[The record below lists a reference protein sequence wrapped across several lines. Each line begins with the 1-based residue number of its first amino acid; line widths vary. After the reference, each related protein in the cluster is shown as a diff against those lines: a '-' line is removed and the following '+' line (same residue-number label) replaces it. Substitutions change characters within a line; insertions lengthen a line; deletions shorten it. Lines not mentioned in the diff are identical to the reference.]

1 MRKKRPEPPRAEIAL
16 YRRNARQITDR
27 EILAPAEKAALI
39 EAVPKKQRQTR
50 ASELQAGWA
59 AEEEEAVRE
68 VIPLLEPLKEA
79 CTALD
84 KALEPLASL
93 KVPELLGKVEDEQTR
108 VRTAHSEIATAVH
121 ALSKHDFG
129 TAGGSTEVAARHLW
143 AIGGH
148 LVMGLNDVLSQAAIG
163 RPQREKLQANLAE
176 RQAAKRRLQSVR
188 ARAQGGLQAAL
199 EATVDVCLLEAK
211 GFTLVAE
218 ILGSQ
223 VQSGAGRPHIR
234 LGRDNDIRIWSP
246 QECETFSDVGGLEHV
261 KEQLRQ
267 TIGAIL
273 ERPDKAAIYRV
284 VHNGILFHG
293 PPGTGKTLLSR
304 ALAGEYG
311 LRYIRFSPASIA
323 SAYIHEAAANLQRLF
338 ELARENT
345 PCVLF
350 LDEID
355 TIASPRDDQPSADH
369 REVVTQL
376 MNCLEE
382 YRNVQGLVI
391 IGATNNINR
400 LDHGLREG
408 RFDAKIQIPLPD
420 PQARKDVVKVQLN
433 RRSEAV
439 NWDDID
445 FDEIA
450 TLTNGRN
457 AAALEAFVSIAAQNA
472 LRDNTS
478 IGQAHLIEAIKQR
491 EGKDQMSLDE
501 PVTWGD
507 VVLADH
513 TREHLMEIVNAVAN
527 PELARAIGVKVP
539 AGILLH
545 GPPGTGK
552 TTIARAL
559 ATEIQASFY
568 EQSAADMLSKWA
580 GESEERVAKLFTKA
594 RANRPSIIF
603 IDEIDSLLRRRSS
616 DSSTPWD
623 ERVVSQFLREL
634 DGLVASEGV
643 FLVGATNRIDIIDP
657 AITGRRLTPLEV
669 GLPDGMAR
677 IQLLRVLCK
686 NVAIG
691 EDVDFKRLGTE
702 SEGMSGADMKR
713 LRDLAGMKA
722 LNRAAR
728 TGVEPKAVRVTMADF
743 RAALDSQKENSTLI
757 EV

>member
-1 MRKKRPEPPRAEIAL
+1 MRKKPEPRRAETSL
-16 YRRNARQITDR
+16 YRRNTRFITSR
-27 EILAPAEKAALI
+27 ELLAPAEKEATIAALPRRQRKTAAAEL
-39 EAVPKKQRQTR
+39 EAT
-50 ASELQAGWA
+50 WA
-59 AEEEEAVRE
+59 AEEEQLARE
-68 VIPLLEPLKEA
+68 GIEFLEPLKEA
-79 CTALD
+79 AEALD
-84 KALEPLASL
+84 QALEPLAAL
-93 KVPELLGKVEDEQTR
+93 KIPELLGKVEDEQSR
-108 VRTAHSEIATAVH
+108 VQGAASEIATAIG
-121 ALSKHDFG
+121 ALRQRDFG
-129 TAGGSTEVAARHLW
+129 TAGGCADAAARDLW
-143 AIGGH
+143 AVGGY
-148 LVMGLNDVLSQAAIG
+148 LVVALNDALSQAAIG
-163 RPQREKLQANLAE
+163 REPRGKLQHNLLQ
-176 RQAAKRRLQSVR
+176 RQEAKRRLQSKR
-188 ARAQGGLQAAL
+188 AEGGPLVALKATAEVCRL
-199 EATVDVCLLEAK
+199 EAE
-211 GFTLVAE
+211 GFALVAE

-223 VQSGAGRPHIR
+223 VQTASGAPRVK
-234 LGRDNDIRIWSP
+234 LGRDNEIRIWMP
-246 QECETFSDVGGLEHV
+246 HECETFSDVGGLEHV

-273 ERPDKAAIYRV
+273 ERPDKAAMYRV
-284 VHNGILFHG
+284 VHNGVLFHG
-293 PPGTGKTLLSR
+293 PVGTGKTLLSR

-311 LRYIRFSPASIA
+311 LRYMRFTPASIA

-338 ELARENT
+338 ELARQHT

-376 MNCLEE
+376 MNSLEE
-382 YRNVQGLVI
+382 YRSVQGLVI
-391 IGATNNINR
+391 VGATNNINR
-400 LDHGLREG
+400 LDPGLREG

-420 PQARKDVVKVQLN
+420 PDARKKVVKVHLEK
-433 RRSEAV
+433 RGEAV
-439 NWDDID
+439 QWDEID
-445 FDEIA
+445 FDEISA
-450 TLTNGRN
+450 LTHGRN
-457 AAALEAFVSIAAQNA
+457 AAALESFVSLAAQNA
-472 LRDNTS
+472 LRDNRS
-478 IGQAHLIEAIKQR
+478 IGQAQLIEAIKQR

-501 PVTWGD
+501 PVTWD
-507 VVLADH
+507 EVILADH
-513 TREHLMEIVNAVAN
+513 TRERLMEMVNAVAN
-527 PELARAIGVKVP
+527 PDLARAIGVKLP

-559 ATEIQASFY
+559 ATEISASFY

-603 IDEIDSLLRRRSS
+603 IDEIDSLLRKRNA

-643 FLVGATNRIDIIDP
+643 FLVGATNRIDIIDS

-677 IQLLRVLCK
+677 IQILKVLCK
-686 NVAIG
+686 SVAVG
-691 EDVDFKRLGTE
+691 DDVDFKRLGVD
-702 SEGMSGADMKR
+702 SEGMSGADLKR

-728 TGVEPKAVRVTMADF
+728 DGVVASAVRVSMADF
-743 RAALDSQKENSTLI
+743 RAALENQKENSTLV